1 MGEKTK
7 NPMAP
12 TPAKG
17 KSDDMPLETKAEQK
31 LKPETQAFLGW
42 CDAFRAR
49 PDGST
54 IIALECGEHF
64 REPQPGTLT
73 TAKRAAVSEILITP
87 SMCGL
92 LRLFSF
98 SQSRILSR

>member
-1 MGEKTK
+1 
-7 NPMAP
+7 MAP
-12 TPAKG
+12 RTPAKG
-17 KSDDMPLETKAEQK
+17 KSDDMPLETKAEQQK

-54 IIALECGEHF
+54 IIALECGKHF

-73 TAKRAAVSEILITP
+73 TAKRAVVSEILFNP
-87 SMCGL
+87 SLYGL

>member
-1 MGEKTK
+1 
-7 NPMAP
+7 MAP
-12 TPAKG
+12 RTPAKG
-17 KSDDMPLETKAEQK
+17 KSDDMPLETKAEQQK

-54 IIALECGEHF
+54 IIALECGKHF

-73 TAKRAAVSEILITP
+73 TAKRAVVSEKFST
-87 SMCGL
+87 
-92 LRLFSF
+92 LRCMDCYACFRFRRVGYSHDREL
-98 SQSRILSR
+98 